1 MYKRLVDS
9 TAKKITSKTTPKTVV
24 KKSTIKLG
32 KIVNKSVKGKASS
45 TGKFAA
51 ELKPRVKPK
60 K

>member
-1 MYKRLVDS
+1 M
-9 TAKKITSKTTPKTVV
+9 AKKTTPKTVV
-24 KKSTIKLG
+24 KKSNANPSKV
-32 KIVNKSVKGKASS
+32 VNKSIEGKASN

>member
-1 MYKRLVDS
+1 M
-9 TAKKITSKTTPKTVV
+9 AKKMTPKTVV
-24 KKSTIKLG
+24 KKSNTNPSKS
-32 KIVNKSVKGKASS
+32 VNKSAEGRASS